1 MKMERIPF
9 EEIRKIVKKFLKD
22 KKIEE
27 TKKKRG
33 RQKKYSDE
41 LIYTSLL
48 FMQSRGLSFRDLRS
62 ELKERIKKAPH
73 ISNLHYRFK
82 RIDKKWE

>member
-22 KKIEE
+22 KKTEE

-33 RQKKYSDE
+33 RPKKYSDE

-48 FMQSRGLSFRDLRS
+48 FMLSKRLSFRDLS
-62 ELKERIKKAPH
+62 D
-73 ISNLHYRFK
+73 F
-82 RIDKKWE
+82 

>member
-22 KKIEE
+22 KKTEE

-33 RQKKYSDE
+33 RPKKYSDE

-48 FMQSRGLSFRDLRS
+48 FMLSRRLSFRDLS
-62 ELKERIKKAPH
+62 D
-73 ISNLHYRFK
+73 F
-82 RIDKKWE
+82 

>member
-22 KKIEE
+22 KKTEE

-33 RQKKYSDE
+33 RPKKYSDE

-48 FMQSRGLSFRDLRS
+48 FILSKRLSFRDLS
-62 ELKERIKKAPH
+62 D
-73 ISNLHYRFK
+73 F
-82 RIDKKWE
+82 